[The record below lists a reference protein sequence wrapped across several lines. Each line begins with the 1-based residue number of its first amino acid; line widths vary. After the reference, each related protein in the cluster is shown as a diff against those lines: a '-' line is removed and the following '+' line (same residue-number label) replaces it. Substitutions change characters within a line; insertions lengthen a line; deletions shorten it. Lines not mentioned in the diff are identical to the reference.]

1 MRHFL
6 TIPDLTTEELAYVLN
21 RAAVLKAQR
30 LKTRRVLQGKIVA
43 LVFQKPS
50 MRTRVAFEVAVLE
63 LGGAVVYLGQ
73 EDIQLGSREPVKD
86 VARVLSRY
94 VHGIVIRTFGHDN
107 AEEFARYSTVPVI
120 NGLSDLVH
128 PCQALADVMTLKEA
142 FGRTRGLKVA
152 YIGDGNNVLHSLVEA
167 CSRLGISVSVAA
179 PKGYAPNT
187 VLWKAAAKEA
197 KRSGA
202 VLKIGLDP
210 KQAVKGANAVYT
222 DVWVS
227 MGQESEREMRL
238 KVFKGYQINAALLK
252 LAKPGCKVLH
262 CLPAHRGEEITD
274 AGMESRQSLVVD
286 QAENRLHAHK
296 ALLEFLFSTK
306 Q

>member
-6 TIPDLTTEELAYVLN
+6 TIPDLSVEELQQVLH
-21 RAAVLKAQR
+21 RAVLLKANR
-30 LKTRRVLQGKIVA
+30 LAKPALLKDKTVA

-63 LGGAVVYLGQ
+63 LGGTVVYLGQ
-73 EDIQLGSREPVKD
+73 DDIQLGSREPAKD
-86 VARVLSRY
+86 VVRVLSRY
-94 VHGIVIRTFGHDN
+94 VHGIVLRTFGHSV
-107 AEEFARYSTVPVI
+107 AQEFARYAQVPVI

-128 PCQALADVMTLKEA
+128 PCQALADMMTLQEA
-142 FGRTRGLKVA
+142 FGRLQGLKVA
-152 YIGDGNNVLHSLVEA
+152 YIGDGNNVLHSLAEA
-167 CSRLGISVSVAA
+167 CVRLGVSVSVAA
-179 PKGYAPNT
+179 PKGYEPDPSI
-187 VLWKAAAKEA
+187 WKAAQREA

-202 VLKIGLDP
+202 SLELSHLP
-210 KQAVKGANAVYT
+210 KRAVKGADVIYT

-227 MGQESEREMRL
+227 MGQEKEREKRL

-252 LAKPGCKVLH
+252 QANPGARVLH

-274 AGMESRQSLVVD
+274 DVMEGKQSLIVN

-296 ALLEFLFSTK
+296 ALLEFLYTHK
-306 Q
+306 